1 MTDHRS
7 PKIHRDPPTRPPHLI
22 DDGFLDEPEPRLP
35 IHPPTE
41 PRRSG
46 CNWGCL
52 FVLAGCAVFWVVVAL
67 VAATVVR

>member
-1 MTDHRS
+1 M
-7 PKIHRDPPTRPPHLI
+7 K
-22 DDGFLDEPEPRLP
+22 RLP

-41 PRRSG
+41 PRNRG

-52 FVLAGCAVFWVVVAL
+52 FVLAGCAAFWIVVAL